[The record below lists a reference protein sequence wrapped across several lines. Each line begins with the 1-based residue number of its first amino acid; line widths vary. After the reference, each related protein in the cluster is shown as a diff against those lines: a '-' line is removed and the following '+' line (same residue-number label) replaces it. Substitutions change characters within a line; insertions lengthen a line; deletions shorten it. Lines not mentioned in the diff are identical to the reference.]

1 MSGAMRRSMPI
12 AGVTCRIDIRE
23 VLEMF
28 RSIAIALAVVAGL
41 LSSSGASAADPVFV
55 EATTDGQRA
64 AIRGYD
70 PVAYHLIGAPVLGSA
85 EFTYEWRGAT
95 WRFASAANR
104 ALFAEDPAR
113 YAPQY
118 GGYCAF
124 GTSRGYKV
132 STQPDQWAIEGGK
145 LYPHYNAGV
154 STTWNKDRAFYIGKA
169 DANWTTLAEEPYES
183 DAAAAERIRQ
193 QKAAAEAKRAA
204 DAKR

>member
-1 MSGAMRRSMPI
+1 
-12 AGVTCRIDIRE
+12 
-23 VLEMF
+23 MF
-28 RSIAIALAVVAGL
+28 RSIVIALAVAAGL
-41 LSSSGASAADPVFV
+41 FGPSSAFAADPVFV
-55 EATTDGQRA
+55 EATTDGARA

-70 PVAYHLIGAPVLGSA
+70 PVAYHLIGAPVLGSV
-85 EFTYEWRGAT
+85 EHTFVWNGAT
-95 WRFASAANR
+95 WRFASAKNR
-104 ALFAEDPAR
+104 DLFAADPAR

-145 LYPHYNAGV
+145 LYLNYNAGV

-183 DAAAAERIRQ
+183 DAAAADRIRQ

-204 DAKR
+204 AAKP

>member
-1 MSGAMRRSMPI
+1 
-12 AGVTCRIDIRE
+12 
-23 VLEMF
+23 MF
-28 RSIAIALAVVAGL
+28 RPIVMVLAVVAGL
-41 LSSSGASAADPVFV
+41 FASSAASAADPVFV
-55 EATTDGQRA
+55 EATTDGGRA

-85 EFTYEWRGAT
+85 QFTHEWRGAS

-104 ALFAEDPAR
+104 DAFAKDPER

-132 STQPDQWAIEGGK
+132 STQPDQFAVVGGK
-145 LYPHYNAGV
+145 LYLNYNAGV
-154 STTWNKDRAFYIGKA
+154 MQAWDKDRPYYIGKA

-183 DAAAAERIRQ
+183 DAAAAERIRRN
-193 QKAAAEAKRAA
+193 KAEAEAEAKRAA
-204 DAKR
+204 ASKP